1 MRIRNGRILT
11 PEAELRGQE
20 LVVADGRI
28 AALRYP
34 GEDGGE
40 ILDAQ
45 GLWLA
50 PGLIDL
56 HVHGALGCDVLD
68 ATQTALTTMAHYFA
82 QHGVTSWLPTT
93 MSASREAIV
102 AVLDAVAACPQPPDG
117 AQHLGVHVEGPY
129 LCSAWRGAQVLAA
142 LRLPDPQEYGTW
154 LRSGVVRLITLAPE
168 LPGADRLIDAGR
180 RLGIEFAIGHSGADY
195 ETVLAAA
202 ERGLRQA
209 THTFNGMAGLHHR
222 APGTLGAVLDDDRI
236 LAQLIGDGLHVHPAM
251 IRLLL
256 RAKGTERVILI
267 SDAMRAT
274 GLGDGDFELGGQ
286 AVTVRGGAART
297 LDGALAGSTVTL
309 DEILRRV
316 MRHAGLSLAQALPM
330 ASAVPAAALGLAGR
344 KGTLQPGTDADL
356 ILLDD
361 EAQVRLTMVAG
372 RVVYDARG

>member
-11 PEAELRGQE
+11 PAGELREQE
-20 LVVADGRI
+20 LVVAEGRI
-28 AALRYP
+28 AALRCP

-45 GLWLA
+45 GLLLA

-56 HVHGALGCDVLD
+56 HVHGALGCDVMD
-68 ATQTALTTMAHYFA
+68 ATPAALTTMARYFA

-93 MSASREAIV
+93 MSASQEAIV

-129 LCSAWRGAQVLAA
+129 LNCAWRGAQALAA
-142 LRLPDPQEYGTW
+142 LRLPDPQEYGAW
-154 LRSGVVRLITLAPE
+154 LGSGVVRLITLAPE

-222 APGTLGAVLDDDRI
+222 EPGTLGAVLDDDRI

-251 IRLLL
+251 MRMLL

-274 GLGDGDFELGGQ
+274 GLGDGDFKLGGQ

-297 LDGALAGSTVTL
+297 LDGALAGSTVML

-344 KGTLQPGTDADL
+344 KGTLQAGADADL

-372 RVVYDARG
+372 RVVHDARG

>member
-11 PEAELRGQE
+11 PAGELREQE
-20 LVVADGRI
+20 LVVAEGRI
-28 AALRYP
+28 AALRCP

-45 GLWLA
+45 GLLLA

-56 HVHGALGCDVLD
+56 HVHGALGCDVMD
-68 ATQTALTTMAHYFA
+68 AAPAALRTMAHYFA

-102 AVLDAVAACPQPPDG
+102 EVLDAVAACPQPPDG

-129 LCSAWRGAQVLAA
+129 LNSAWRGAQALAA
-142 LRLPDPQEYGTW
+142 LRLPDPQEYGAW

-195 ETVLAAA
+195 ETVLAAV
-202 ERGLRQA
+202 ERGLGQA

-222 APGTLGAVLDDDRI
+222 EPGTLGAVLDDDRI

-256 RAKGTERVILI
+256 RAKGHESVLLI

-316 MRHAGLSLAQALPM
+316 MRYARLRLAQALPM

-344 KGTLQPGTDADL
+344 KGTLQPGADADL

-372 RVVYDARG
+372 RVVHDARG

>member
-11 PEAELRGQE
+11 PAGELRGQE

-28 AALRYP
+28 AALRGP

-45 GLWLA
+45 GLLLA

-56 HVHGALGCDVLD
+56 HVHGALGCDVMD
-68 ATQTALTTMAHYFA
+68 ATPAALTTMAHYFA

-129 LCSAWRGAQVLAA
+129 LNSAWRGAQALAA
-142 LRLPDPQEYGTW
+142 LRLPDPEEYDAW

-180 RLGIEFAIGHSGADY
+180 RQGIEFAIGHSGADY

-202 ERGLRQA
+202 ERGLGQA

-222 APGTLGAVLDDDRI
+222 EPGTLGAVLDDDRI

-251 IRLLL
+251 MRLLL
-256 RAKGTERVILI
+256 RAKGLARVLLI

-297 LDGALAGSTVTL
+297 LEGALAGSTVTL

-316 MRHAGLSLAQALPM
+316 MRHAGLSLAHALPM
-330 ASAVPAAALGLAGR
+330 ASVVPAAALGLAGR
-344 KGTLQPGTDADL
+344 KGTLQPGADADF

-361 EAQVRLTMVAG
+361 AAQVRLTMVAG
-372 RVVYDARG
+372 RVVHDARG

>member
-1 MRIRNGRILT
+1 M
-11 PEAELRGQE
+11 
-20 LVVADGRI
+20 
-28 AALRYP
+28 
-34 GEDGGE
+34 
-40 ILDAQ
+40 
-45 GLWLA
+45 
-50 PGLIDL
+50 
-56 HVHGALGCDVLD
+56 D
-68 ATQTALTTMAHYFA
+68 ATQTALTTIAHYFA

-102 AVLDAVAACPQPPDG
+102 AVLDAVADCPQPPDG

-129 LCSAWRGAQVLAA
+129 LTSAWRGAQAPAA
-142 LRLPDPQEYGTW
+142 LRLPDPQEYGAW

-168 LPGADRLIDAGR
+168 LPGADQLIDAGR
-180 RLGIEFAIGHSGADY
+180 CHGIEFAIGHSGADY

-222 APGTLGAVLDDDRI
+222 APGTLGAVLDDDRV

-251 IRLLL
+251 MRLLL

-286 AVTVRGGAART
+286 DVTVRGGAART

-316 MRHAGLSLAQALPM
+316 MHHAGLSLAQALPM

-344 KGTLQPGTDADL
+344 KGSLQPGADADL

>member
-11 PEAELRGQE
+11 PEGILRGHE
-20 LVVADGRI
+20 VVVTDGRI
-28 AALRYP
+28 GALRCP

-56 HVHGALGCDVLD
+56 HLHGALGCDVMD
-68 ATQTALTTMAHYFA
+68 ATPAALQTIARFLA

-93 MSASREAIV
+93 MSASREAIAA
-102 AVLDAVAACPQPPDG
+102 AVTNVAACPQPADG
-117 AQHLGVHVEGPY
+117 AQHPGVHIEGPY
-129 LCSAWRGAQVLAA
+129 LSKAYPGAQALAA
-142 LRLPDPQEYGTW
+142 LRLPDPEEYDAW

-180 RLGIEFAIGHSGADY
+180 RQGIEFAIGHSGADY

-202 ERGLRQA
+202 GRGLLQA

-222 APGTLGAVLDDDRI
+222 EPGTLGAVLDDGRI

-251 IRLLL
+251 MRLLL
-256 RAKGTERVILI
+256 RAKGLARVLLI

-286 AVTVRGGAART
+286 AVIVRGGEART

-330 ASAVPAAALGLAGR
+330 ASTVPAAALGLEGR
-344 KGTLQPGTDADL
+344 KGTLQPGADADL

-361 EAQVRLTMVAG
+361 DAQVRLTMVAG
-372 RVVYDARG
+372 RVVHDARG